1 MNYYKTEQ
9 ESFWAGKF
17 GNKYITRNKQKEI
30 VASNIHLFSNVM
42 KRTQGVKSVI
52 EFGANIGLN
61 LIAIKSILPNIE
73 ISGVEINNEAF
84 KDLIQL
90 CGKKNAHHSSIFD
103 FKIDR
108 KRSLSLSKGL
118 LIHIKPD
125 YLNKAYE
132 LLYLSSDKYICL
144 AEYYNPTPIMIPYRG
159 FNDRLFKRDFAG
171 EMLDKYKDL
180 KLVDYGFV
188 YHRDNNY
195 PQDDITWFL
204 LKKVKHNNE

>member
-1 MNYYKTEQ
+1 MNYKTEQ

-17 GNKYITRNKQKEI
+17 GDNYISRNKEKEI

-61 LIAIKSILPNIE
+61 LIAIKSILPNID
-73 ISGVEINNEAF
+73 ISGIEINKEAF
-84 KDLIQL
+84 KDLVQL
-90 CGKKNAHHSSIFD
+90 CGKKNSYHSSIFD
-103 FKIDR
+103 FKVDR

-125 YLNKAYE
+125 YLDKAYE
-132 LLYLSSDKYICL
+132 LLYSSSDKYICL
-144 AEYYNPTPIMIPYRG
+144 AEYYNPKPVMIPYRG

-171 EMLDKYKDL
+171 DMLYKYNDL

-188 YHRDNNY
+188 YYRDNNY

-204 LKKVKHNNE
+204 LEKVSDNNNK